1 MLSEDRKA
9 RRRQNL
15 RNLRYSFDRALI
27 QLKAYEPHRNL
38 LSHELLRGKIDAETL
53 NNCPVY
59 IDEDDLLAGSYPPVK
74 ALSEEEQ
81 AERNQYISSFAMR
94 GSINGSSGSNTGHR
108 VVDYEKLLEKGILG
122 VIDDF
127 ERGLN
132 ALETAEDIEAVKEGM
147 TLVYNKLQSFLKQN
161 GVAAIDTKDQVFDTD
176 LHEAITMI
184 PAPDES
190 MKGKVVD
197 CVQKGYFLNDKVIRF
212 AKVVVAN

>member
-1 MLSEDRKA
+1 MNKTKKEGQQAANENTEEILDNKNQETQNQEVQNESEAKESLSELDE
-9 RRRQNL
+9 
-15 RNLRYSFDRALI
+15 
-27 QLKAYEPHRNL
+27 LKAKYEQLNDTYLRSRAEFENYRKRTL
-38 LSHELLRGKIDAETL
+38 AEKAELIK
-53 NNCPVY
+53 
-59 IDEDDLLAGSYPPVK
+59 
-74 ALSEEEQ
+74 
-81 AERNQYISSFAMR
+81 
-94 GSINGSSGSNTGHR
+94 NGG
-108 VVDYEKLLEKGILG
+108 EKVLTNILG

-127 ERGLN
+127 ERGLD
-132 ALETAEDIEAVKEGM
+132 AIEKAEDIDAVKEGM

>member
-1 MLSEDRKA
+1 MNKTKKEGQQAANENTEEILDNKNQETQNQEVQNESEAKESLSELDE
-9 RRRQNL
+9 
-15 RNLRYSFDRALI
+15 
-27 QLKAYEPHRNL
+27 LKAKYEQLNDTYLRSRAEFENYRKRTL
-38 LSHELLRGKIDAETL
+38 AEKAELIK
-53 NNCPVY
+53 
-59 IDEDDLLAGSYPPVK
+59 
-74 ALSEEEQ
+74 
-81 AERNQYISSFAMR
+81 
-94 GSINGSSGSNTGHR
+94 NGG
-108 VVDYEKLLEKGILG
+108 EKVLTNILG